1 MAGDLQAGFVNNI
14 NVITIR
20 TNGVSLQRVTD
31 RPVDLTGDGTEETG
45 GHEVMDNVVESDG
58 GVNTSGAEFT
68 EGNR

>member
-31 RPVDLTGDGTEETG
+31 RPVDLTGDGNKETG
-45 GHEVMDNVVESDG
+45 GHQVMDNVVESDG
-58 GVNTSGAEFT
+58 GVNTSGSEFT
-68 EGNR
+68 QGNR